1 MSEIT
6 SRGPFEYLS
15 ELDNISSELENKR
28 GRHIILMIF
37 HDDAFIT
44 RDVVDDL
51 EFFLEEHDLSSKGG
65 IDVVLHTLGGDA
77 DAAYHIGILLQKLAG
92 ERELSFIV
100 PRMAKSAGT
109 LLACSGD
116 KIIMTR
122 ISELG
127 PVDPQVYVESAR
139 TWVSAKVVRDSFGQ
153 TLEIFREKVIRELI
167 DVVRRAPG
175 MSEAVNSVIK
185 PFTEAVLSGIP
196 ITELGHYDSL
206 INHARKLLIE
216 LLSNKMFKQSSIK
229 SEGSAMQQSPNA
241 DSVANTLVSEYS
253 YHGKV
258 IHLDE
263 AKKLGLCVEEL
274 SDEEKKLASDLYKT
288 ARKFFKVV
296 DELITPMKV
305 IIGRESPITVYHLE
319 HGLVYGPKIEE

>member
-1 MSEIT
+1 MSEST
-6 SRGPFEYLS
+6 SRGPLDYLS

-28 GRHIILMIF
+28 GKHIILMIF

-51 EFFLEEHDLSSKGG
+51 EFFLEEHDLSSKEG
-65 IDVVLHTLGGDA
+65 IDVILHTLGGDA

-92 ERELSFIV
+92 ERTLSFII

-116 KIIMTR
+116 KIIMTP

-127 PVDPQVYVESAR
+127 PVDPQVYVESTR
-139 TWVSAKVVRDSFGQ
+139 TWVSAKVVQDSFGQ
-153 TLEIFREKVIRELI
+153 TLEIFRDKVIKDLLI
-167 DVVRRAPG
+167 GIAGKDSEI
-175 MSEAVNSVIK
+175 SEAVNSIVK
-185 PFTEAVLSGIP
+185 PFAEAALSGIP

-206 INHARKLLIE
+206 INHVRKLLVE

-229 SEGSAMQQSPNA
+229 PEGSAIQQSSNA

-263 AKKLGLCVEEL
+263 AKKLGLCIEEL
-274 SDEEKKLASDLYKT
+274 SDEERKLTFDLYKT
-288 ARKFFKVV
+288 ARKFFKFV
-296 DELITPMKV
+296 DELIMPMKAL
-305 IIGRESPITVYHLE
+305 IGSPPITVYPLK